1 MDLSK
6 IIPSMMNYQP
16 QEKSKISIKVTKPK
30 LGNSSD
36 EEVVDNTF
44 QTLDIS
50 YKKSEKSFD
59 PDDIEIENFDQLT
72 KDYQSN
78 QHKMMSSDE
87 NLNSK
92 NMTSDEHEEKNI
104 MTIKDL
110 YKNYFDKNYFLDKNS
125 IKINPG
131 DLILLYDNMASVL
144 KRNISYSKFIMT
156 KNVELEEKVRVMEQR
171 NRMLSREL
179 QSVSEKWKKEGK
191 MDISRYKTNC

>member
-1 MDLSK
+1 
-6 IIPSMMNYQP
+6 MMNYQP

-179 QSVSEKWKKEGK
+179 QSVSEKWKREGK
-191 MDISRYKTNC
+191 MDISRYTTNC